1 MFELKILSHF
11 AAAHQLTMVAKKCEN
26 LHGHNWKVEVCVKGE
41 RLNAAGVLIDFGI
54 LKQHVRTVMKRLD
67 HQFLNELPYFDESNP
82 PSSESLA
89 VYIAN
94 SLKEMIDAPGVTISQ
109 VTTWESDDACATYF
123 PE

>member
-41 RLNAAGVLIDFGI
+41 RLNAAGVLVDFGI

-67 HQFLNELPYFDESNP
+67 HQFLNELPYFDDSNP
-82 PSSESLA
+82 PSSESIA
-89 VYIAN
+89 VYIAD
-94 SLKEMIDAPGVTISQ
+94 SLKEMIDEPGVTISR

-123 PE
+123 PG